1 MKKLLNLVI
10 LVGFSTFLGCAAIK
24 EAVSDGQACYKDPV
38 CFADAVSKANE
49 AKTKITQVAGVAS
62 PIPWVPVAA
71 GATGGVLVF
80 LFSLVKGGKKK
91 REDEVK

>member
-1 MKKLLNLVI
+1 MKKFI
-10 LVGFSTFLGCAAIK
+10 LVLAAVTFIGCAALK
-24 EAVSDGQACYKDPV
+24 QAVSDGQACYKDPV

-49 AKTKITQVAGVAS
+49 AKVKITQVAGVAS

-71 GATGGVLVF
+71 GATGGVIVF

-91 REDEVK
+91 REEEVK